1 MTLHTDLCSWFV
13 LVDEVSSLVMRVE
26 TPEVEGTVSR
36 FYTVQFTLQ
45 VANASQQQSA
55 DIRLM
60 SCKETQTAATSGLI
74 FCSICAETDY

>member
-45 VANASQQQSA
+45 VANAS
-55 DIRLM
+55 
-60 SCKETQTAATSGLI
+60 
-74 FCSICAETDY
+74 